1 MNINVSSLGR
11 EVTGLDYI
19 YVRLFNVGEKPPACS
34 GLLSVSNLL
43 IVCPLRAFL
52 DHLMGSIYMTHFN
65 EENKIV
71 MILHWNKL
79 AVGDE

>member
-1 MNINVSSLGR
+1 M
-11 EVTGLDYI
+11 
-19 YVRLFNVGEKPPACS
+19 
-34 GLLSVSNLL
+34 SVSNLL